1 MCSLKKNPKGKKKV
15 LIFKATGKGNQLTAL
30 ADSIVLTYISVWKTH

>member
-1 MCSLKKNPKGKKKV
+1 MCGLKKIQRKKKV
-15 LIFKATGKGNQLTAL
+15 LIFKATGKGNQLTAP